1 MVRGTFCKQLNV
13 LTVKEVLQHVR
24 FVDKQLKPSSA
35 STAQNCG
42 LNSKLWFKL
51 KIQNVKLNETCV
63 WE

>member
-51 KIQNVKLNETCV
+51 KTVV
-63 WE
+63 